1 MRSAPTLTSAA
12 VDPNNGNLYAVWQDG
27 RFSSKYSHD
36 SIAFSMSTD
45 GGLTWSDPIQVNQTP
60 TNIPDGDQQAF
71 TPTVAVNSDGTV
83 AVTYYD
89 FRNNDASPG
98 LPTDYWLVHASSNL
112 TNPNSWTSDEKRL
125 TDTSFNMENA
135 ARTSRGYFLGDY
147 EGLAAAGSNFYALF
161 GQAGP
166 DSSDPSNIWFRDPPP
181 AGATRD
187 SGVLSPRLVP
197 TDLSATSSGT
207 TGNSSP
213 AASPTGSAAI
223 ATIATP
229 APAANTTAQ
238 DQYFAHHHNKIA
250 DSDWAEGLAVSLA
263 V

>member
-1 MRSAPTLTSAA
+1 MTHMRKYTQAFVAGAAALSLGCKDNPVSVPTDAPT
-12 VDPNNGNLYAVWQDG
+12 VD
-27 RFSSKYSHD
+27 
-36 SIAFSMSTD
+36 
-45 GGLTWSDPIQVNQTP
+45 
-60 TNIPDGDQQAF
+60 
-71 TPTVAVNSDGTV
+71 
-83 AVTYYD
+83 
-89 FRNNDASPG
+89 
-98 LPTDYWLVHASSNL
+98 
-112 TNPNSWTSDEKRL
+112 
-125 TDTSFNMENA
+125 
-135 ARTSRGYFLGDY
+135 
-147 EGLAAAGSNFYALF
+147 ALF